1 MLIDYLSNL
10 LFNQTEK
17 PNCKYTNE
25 HFHTKTPIC
34 QTHNRNTFKRNKIP
48 SRQNKS
54 SHILSDLLVFRVF
67 FQLISICIE
76 FVFIC
81 KCLHLEYKTI
91 RFGIASRERCPVF
104 VGVGIDCANDCG
116 PFAYN

>member
-1 MLIDYLSNL
+1 MNIFTQKPRSAKLTIEINL
-10 LFNQTEK
+10 
-17 PNCKYTNE
+17 NE
-25 HFHTKTPIC
+25 TKQKNNPD
-34 QTHNRNTFKRNKIP
+34 K
-48 SRQNKS
+48 NKS